1 MNPASVG
8 RMQLFSFHFPGGNMS
23 TILPNQVHTFLV
35 CIVWFTNFPCCVVS
49 QRCAICPV
57 KLVVSSS
64 LKSYPC
70 FMSRQLR
77 RFLEK
82 VKERL
87 ILDGWCNFS
96 ELSSKFLA
104 VSHGVFPFPGWNVE
118 DFHNELNFLGKLIVM
133 TEWDWYKCACALLL
147 RLCRQRCNLPSLPN
161 SSIWHRQ
168 RFLKETRCV

>member
-1 MNPASVG
+1 MILKTRGYFLLVLRFLAKNYRCMSCNESS
-8 RMQLFSFHFPGGNMS
+8 FSWKDATVFIP
-23 TILPNQVHTFLV
+23 LP
-35 CIVWFTNFPCCVVS
+35 WRKYVS
-49 QRCAICPV
+49 QYFPIRCIHFLFALYGSPTFHAVWSVSAICPV

-77 RFLEK
+77 RLLEK
-82 VKERL
+82 VWERL

-118 DFHNELNFLGKLIVM
+118 DFHNELNFLGKLIVI
-133 TEWDWYKCACALLL
+133 K
-147 RLCRQRCNLPSLPN
+147 
-161 SSIWHRQ
+161 IWR
-168 RFLKETRCV
+168 KTTS